1 LDLMNIR
8 GVIFDK
14 DGTLFDFQSTWG
26 IWTAQVLARIAGSDE
41 ALLQQLAEALG
52 YDTQTRRVQ
61 PGSVIVAAT
70 PMDIAAVVKDCI
82 PALSQ
87 TQICDWLNEEAK
99 TAPQVLVTDL
109 HRLTAELRRINLGLC
124 VMTNDAEAPA
134 RAHLASV
141 QASDLFDFVIG
152 SDSGFGAKPQAA
164 PLLALADKMEI
175 PAAACVMVGD
185 STHDLRAGRA
195 AGMRAVAV
203 LTGLAEADEL
213 APLADAVLP
222 DVSHLPAW
230 ISAQN
235 S

>member
-1 LDLMNIR
+1 MNIR

-26 IWTAQVLARIAGSDE
+26 IWTAQILVRIAGSDR
-41 ALLQQLAEALG
+41 ALLGQLARALG
-52 YDTQTRRVQ
+52 YDTEARRVQ
-61 PGSVIVAAT
+61 PGSVIVAGT
-70 PMDIAAVVKDCI
+70 PMEIAAVI
-82 PALSQ
+82 HGYMPAMSQ
-87 TQICDWLNEEAK
+87 TQIFDWLNKEAE

-109 HRLTAELRRINLGLC
+109 HRLTGELRCIDLGLC
-124 VMTNDAEAPA
+124 VMTNDAEIPA

-141 QASDLFDFVIG
+141 QALDLFDFVIG

-164 PLLALADKMEI
+164 PLLALADKMDI

-185 STHDLRAGRA
+185 SAHDLRAGRA

-203 LTGLAEADEL
+203 LTGLAETAEL

-222 DVSHLPAW
+222 DVSHLPSW

-235 S
+235 R

>member
-1 LDLMNIR
+1 MNIR

-70 PMDIAAVVKDCI
+70 PMDIAAVVNDCI

-87 TQICDWLNEEAK
+87 AQICEWLNEEAK

-141 QASDLFDFVIG
+141 QASGLFDFVIG

>member
-1 LDLMNIR
+1 MNIR

-52 YDTQTRRVQ
+52 YDTQTRRVE

-70 PMDIAAVVKDCI
+70 PMDIAAVVKGCI

-87 TQICDWLNEEAK
+87 AQICDWLNEEAK

-109 HRLTAELRRINLGLC
+109 HQLTAELRRMNLGLC

-175 PAAACVMVGD
+175 PAAACIMVGD
-185 STHDLRAGRA
+185 STHDMRAGRA

-230 ISAQN
+230 ISVQN

>member
-1 LDLMNIR
+1 MNIR

-124 VMTNDAEAPA
+124 VMTNDAETPA

-203 LTGLAEADEL
+203 LTGLAEAAEL

-222 DVSHLPAW
+222 DVSHLPA
-230 ISAQN
+230 
-235 S
+235 

>member
-1 LDLMNIR
+1 M
-8 GVIFDK
+8 
-14 DGTLFDFQSTWG
+14 
-26 IWTAQVLARIAGSDE
+26 E
-41 ALLQQLAEALG
+41 
-52 YDTQTRRVQ
+52 
-61 PGSVIVAAT
+61 
-70 PMDIAAVVKDCI
+70 IAAVVQDYI

-109 HRLTAELRRINLGLC
+109 HQLTAELRRINLGLC
-124 VMTNDAEAPA
+124 VMTNDAETPA

-141 QASDLFDFVIG
+141 QASGLFDFVIG

>member
-70 PMDIAAVVKDCI
+70 PMEIAAVVKDCI

-124 VMTNDAEAPA
+124 VMTNDAETPA

-141 QASDLFDFVIG
+141 QALDLFDFVIG

-222 DVSHLPAW
+222 DVSHLPPW

>member
-1 LDLMNIR
+1 MNIR

-124 VMTNDAEAPA
+124 VMTNDAETPA

-141 QASDLFDFVIG
+141 QALGLFDFVIG

-230 ISAQN
+230 ISTQN

>member
-1 LDLMNIR
+1 MNIS

-124 VMTNDAEAPA
+124 VMTNDAQAPA

-230 ISAQN
+230 ISVQN

>member
-1 LDLMNIR
+1 MNIR

-213 APLADAVLP
+213 APLADALLP

>member
-1 LDLMNIR
+1 MNIR

-70 PMDIAAVVKDCI
+70 PMEIAAVVKDCI

-87 TQICDWLNEEAK
+87 TQIFDWLNEEAK

-109 HRLTAELRRINLGLC
+109 HRLTAELRRINLRLC
-124 VMTNDAEAPA
+124 VMTNDAETPA

-141 QASDLFDFVIG
+141 QALDLFDFVIG

-230 ISAQN
+230 ISVQN

>member
-1 LDLMNIR
+1 MNIR

-124 VMTNDAEAPA
+124 VMTNDAETPA
-134 RAHLASV
+134 HAHLASV
-141 QASDLFDFVIG
+141 QALGLFDFVIG

>member
-1 LDLMNIR
+1 MNIR

-141 QASDLFDFVIG
+141 QASDLFDFVFG

-230 ISAQN
+230 ISVQN

>member
-1 LDLMNIR
+1 MNIR

-124 VMTNDAEAPA
+124 VMTNDAETPA

-141 QASDLFDFVIG
+141 QAFDLFDFVIG

>member
-1 LDLMNIR
+1 MNIR

-41 ALLQQLAEALG
+41 ALLQQLAQALD

-70 PMDIAAVVKDCI
+70 PMEIAAVVQDYI

-109 HRLTAELRRINLGLC
+109 HQLTAELRRINLGLC

-141 QASDLFDFVIG
+141 QALDLFDFVIG

>member
-1 LDLMNIR
+1 MNIR

-26 IWTAQVLARIAGSDE
+26 IWTAQILVRIAGSDG
-41 ALLQQLAEALG
+41 ALLGQLARALG
-52 YDTQTRRVQ
+52 YDTEARRVQ
-61 PGSVIVAAT
+61 PGSVIVAGT
-70 PMDIAAVVKDCI
+70 PMEIAAVI
-82 PALSQ
+82 HGYMPAMSQ
-87 TQICDWLNEEAK
+87 TQIFDWLNKEAE

-109 HRLTAELRRINLGLC
+109 HRLTGELRRIDLGLC
-124 VMTNDAEAPA
+124 VMTNDAEIPA

-141 QASDLFDFVIG
+141 QALDLFDFVIG

-164 PLLALADKMEI
+164 PLLALADKMDI

-185 STHDLRAGRA
+185 SAHDLRAGRA
-195 AGMRAVAV
+195 AGMRTVAV
-203 LTGLAEADEL
+203 LTGLAEAAEL

-230 ISAQN
+230 ITAQN
-235 S
+235 R

>member
-1 LDLMNIR
+1 MNIR

-70 PMDIAAVVKDCI
+70 PMDIAAVVNDCI

-87 TQICDWLNEEAK
+87 AQICEWLNEEAK

>member
-1 LDLMNIR
+1 MNIR

-134 RAHLASV
+134 RTHLASV
-141 QASDLFDFVIG
+141 QASGLFDFVIG

>member
-1 LDLMNIR
+1 MNIR

-41 ALLQQLAEALG
+41 ALLQQLAETLG

-70 PMDIAAVVKDCI
+70 PMDIAAVVNDCI

-87 TQICDWLNEEAK
+87 AQICEWLNEEAK

-109 HRLTAELRRINLGLC
+109 HRLTEELRRINLGLC

-134 RAHLASV
+134 RTHLASV
-141 QASDLFDFVIG
+141 QASGLFDFVIG

>member
-1 LDLMNIR
+1 MNIR

-124 VMTNDAEAPA
+124 VMTNDAQAPA

-203 LTGLAEADEL
+203 LTGLAEVEEL

-230 ISAQN
+230 ISVQN

>member
-1 LDLMNIR
+1 MNIR

-70 PMDIAAVVKDCI
+70 PMDIAAVVNDCI

-87 TQICDWLNEEAK
+87 AQICEWLNEEAK

-134 RAHLASV
+134 RTHLASV
-141 QASDLFDFVIG
+141 QASGLFDFVIG

-230 ISAQN
+230 ISVQN

>member
-1 LDLMNIR
+1 MNIR

-26 IWTAQVLARIAGSDE
+26 IWTSQVLVRIAGSDGV
-41 ALLQQLAEALG
+41 LLEQLARSLG
-52 YDTQTRRVQ
+52 YDIKTRRVQ
-61 PGSVIVAAT
+61 PGSVIVAGT
-70 PMDIAAVVKDCI
+70 PMEIAAVIHSHI
-82 PALSQ
+82 PTMGQS
-87 TQICDWLNEEAK
+87 QICDWLNEEAE

-109 HRLTAELRRINLGLC
+109 HRLSAELRRIDLGLC
-124 VMTNDAEAPA
+124 VMTNDAEGPA

-141 QASDLFDFVIG
+141 QALELFDLVIG

-164 PLLALADKMEI
+164 PLLALADKMDI

-195 AGMRAVAV
+195 AGMRTVAV
-203 LTGLAEADEL
+203 LTGLAEAAEL
-213 APLADAVLP
+213 APLANAVLP

-235 S
+235 R

>member
-1 LDLMNIR
+1 MNIR

-124 VMTNDAEAPA
+124 VMTNDAETPA

-175 PAAACVMVGD
+175 PAAACIMVGD
-185 STHDLRAGRA
+185 STHDMRAGRA
-195 AGMRAVAV
+195 AEMRAVAV

-230 ISAQN
+230 ISTQN

>member
-1 LDLMNIR
+1 MNIR

-230 ISAQN
+230 ISTQN

>member
-1 LDLMNIR
+1 MNIR

-26 IWTAQVLARIAGSDE
+26 IWTAQILVRIAGSDG
-41 ALLQQLAEALG
+41 ALLGQLARALG
-52 YDTQTRRVQ
+52 YDTEARRVQ
-61 PGSVIVAAT
+61 PGSVIVAGT
-70 PMDIAAVVKDCI
+70 PMEIAAVI
-82 PALSQ
+82 HGYMPAMSQ
-87 TQICDWLNEEAK
+87 TQIFDWLNKEAE

-124 VMTNDAEAPA
+124 VMTNDAENPA

-141 QASDLFDFVIG
+141 EALDLFDFVIG
-152 SDSGFGAKPQAA
+152 SDSGFGAKPDAA
-164 PLLALADKMEI
+164 PLLALADKMDI

-195 AGMRAVAV
+195 AGMRTVAV
-203 LTGLAEADEL
+203 LTGLAEAAEL
-213 APLADAVLP
+213 APLANAVLP

-235 S
+235 R

>member
-1 LDLMNIR
+1 MNIR

-87 TQICDWLNEEAK
+87 TQICGWLNEEAK

-124 VMTNDAEAPA
+124 VMTNDAETPA

>member
-1 LDLMNIR
+1 MNIR

-41 ALLQQLAEALG
+41 ALLQQLAQALD

-70 PMDIAAVVKDCI
+70 PMEIAAVVQDYI

>member
-1 LDLMNIR
+1 MNIS

-41 ALLQQLAEALG
+41 ALMQQLAEALG

-124 VMTNDAEAPA
+124 VMTNDAQAPA

>member
-1 LDLMNIR
+1 MNIR

-124 VMTNDAEAPA
+124 VMTNDAEGPA

-141 QASDLFDFVIG
+141 QALDLFDFVMG

-164 PLLALADKMEI
+164 PLLALADKMDI

-195 AGMRAVAV
+195 AGMRTVAV
-203 LTGLAEADEL
+203 LTGLAEAAEL
-213 APLADAVLP
+213 TPLANAVLP
-222 DVSHLPAW
+222 DVSHLTAW

-235 S
+235 R

>member
-1 LDLMNIR
+1 MNIR

-141 QASDLFDFVIG
+141 QASGLFDFVIG

>member
-1 LDLMNIR
+1 MNIR

-41 ALLQQLAEALG
+41 ALLQQLAQALD

-70 PMDIAAVVKDCI
+70 PMEIAAVVQDYI

-109 HRLTAELRRINLGLC
+109 HQLTAELRRINLGLC

-141 QASDLFDFVIG
+141 QALDLFDFVIG

-235 S
+235 R

>member
-1 LDLMNIR
+1 MNIR

-70 PMDIAAVVKDCI
+70 PMEIAAVVKDCI

-141 QASDLFDFVIG
+141 QASGLFDFVIG

>member
-1 LDLMNIR
+1 MSIR

-41 ALLQQLAEALG
+41 ALLRQLAQALG
-52 YDTQTRRVQ
+52 YDTHTQRVQ

-70 PMDIAAVVKDCI
+70 PMEIAAVIHSYI
-82 PALSQ
+82 PA
-87 TQICDWLNEEAK
+87 TGHAQICDWLNEEAE

-109 HRLTAELRRINLGLC
+109 HRLTAELRRMTLGLC
-124 VMTNDAEAPA
+124 VMTNDAETPA

-141 QASDLFDFVIG
+141 QALDLFDFVIG

-175 PAAACVMVGD
+175 PASACVMVGD
-185 STHDLRAGRA
+185 STHDLHAGRA
-195 AGMRAVAV
+195 AGMRTVAV
-203 LTGLAEADEL
+203 LTGLAGADEL

-230 ISAQN
+230 ILTQN
-235 S
+235 R

>member
-1 LDLMNIR
+1 MNIR